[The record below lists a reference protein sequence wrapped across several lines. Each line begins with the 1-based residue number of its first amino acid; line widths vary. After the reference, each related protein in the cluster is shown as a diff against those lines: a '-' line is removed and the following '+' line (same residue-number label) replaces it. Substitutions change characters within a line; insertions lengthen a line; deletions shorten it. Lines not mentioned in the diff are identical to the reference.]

1 MIKEFTLNRNRN
13 LTLTVLFA
21 AAVFLAGCTSTKEV
35 IETSGPVQDAAEAQ
49 TLIVGT
55 WIENPNRDGNIEKG
69 IWNADGTFY
78 AEVTTRQGELVEID
92 GGTYCFENG
101 LLKLTITELGG
112 EWNGGKLEPFGSIVE
127 IYYDYYVT
135 DDTLHLERVKRV
147 MDGSTETFKPTLKDD
162 YTRISPVPSKT
173 ASSSYPKQDAAEAA
187 PLIVGTWTEVNR
199 DGNVETVTWGAD
211 GSFQGAV
218 ITPDG
223 DLVEV
228 DNGWYEFMEGQLV
241 LFIANAGGDWNGGV
255 LEPINP
261 PIENWYS
268 YYVTRDTLHLERT
281 KWVRFGTEQLFDPS
295 PIDNYTRK

>member
-35 IETSGPVQDAAEAQ
+35 IETSDPVQDAAEAQ
-49 TLIVGT
+49 ALIVGT

-112 EWNGGKLEPFGSIVE
+112 TWNGGKLEPFGSTVV
-127 IYYDYYVT
+127 IYYTYYVT
-135 DDTLHLERVKRV
+135 EDSLHLERIKRV
-147 MDGSTETFKPTLKDD
+147 TDGNAETFNPPLADNYEKANRT
-162 YTRISPVPSKT
+162 PVTPK
-173 ASSSYPKQDAAEAA
+173 YPPQDAAEAQA
-187 PLIVGTWTEVNR
+187 LIAGTWTEVNR
-199 DGNVETVTWGAD
+199 DGNVETVTWGTD

-223 DLVEV
+223 DFVEV

-255 LEPINP
+255 LEPIDP
-261 PIENWYS
+261 PLENWYS
-268 YYVTRDTLHLERT
+268 YYVTKNTLHLERT
-281 KWVRFGTEQLFDPS
+281 KWVRFGAEQSFDP
-295 PIDNYTRK
+295 PPTDDYTRK

>member
-1 MIKEFTLNRNRN
+1 MNKKRNILLAALLIATL
-13 LTLTVLFA
+13 L
-21 AAVFLAGCTSTKEV
+21 LAGCTTTKGSQ
-35 IETSGPVQDAAEAQ
+35 TAPTPVQAPAEAQ
-49 TLIVGT
+49 ALIVGT
-55 WIENPNRDGNIEKG
+55 WVENPNRDGNIEKG
-69 IWNADGTFY
+69 TWNTDGTFY
-78 AEVTTRQGELVEID
+78 AEVTTQKGELVEID

-101 LLKLTITELGG
+101 YLKLTITELGG

-173 ASSSYPKQDAAEAA
+173 ASSSYPKQDATEAA

-211 GSFQGAV
+211 GSFQAAV
-218 ITPDG
+218 ITPEG
-223 DLVEV
+223 DLVEI
-228 DNGWYEFMEGQLV
+228 DNGWYEFVDGQLV
-241 LFIANAGGDWNGGV
+241 LSVANAGGDWNGGV

-261 PIENWYS
+261 PIENWYN
-268 YYVTRDTLHLERT
+268 YYVTQNTLHLERT
-281 KWVRFGTEQLFDPS
+281 KRVMSGAEQSFAPPPTD
-295 PIDNYTRK
+295 DYTRK